1 MSKLYVSGEEKRDI
15 DSAIDAVYK
24 NAKQNRGS
32 VMSSSLANTIYEK
45 LLAKILNN
53 ELPAGEF
60 INRREVA
67 EQMNVSVAPVLE
79 AMVLLENDGLLE
91 TMPRKGT
98 RVSLVRNDDISGYLV
113 VREALECTAARMI
126 CGRQIADAMNDLMP
140 LARKV
145 DESPH
150 RSLIYFR
157 KDYEFHKKLVRI
169 SRCEILEKE
178 HERITK
184 LGLFYNTNKFVSAYD
199 AETRYSHVEL
209 LQQLKDADPDSAYSI
224 MRNHIISGKGLLSI
238 TR

>member
-1 MSKLYVSGEEKRDI
+1 MD
-15 DSAIDAVYK
+15 
-24 NAKQNRGS
+24 
-32 VMSSSLANTIYEK
+32 
-45 LLAKILNN
+45 
-53 ELPAGEF
+53 
-60 INRREVA
+60 
-67 EQMNVSVAPVLE
+67 VSVAPVLE

-98 RVSLVRNDDISGYLV
+98 RVSLVRNEDISGYLV

-126 CGRQIADAMNDLMP
+126 CGKKTGDVMKNLIP
-140 LARKV
+140 LAREV

-157 KDYEFHKKLVRI
+157 KDYEFHRKLVKL
-169 SRCEILEKE
+169 SGCEILEKE

-199 AETRYSHVEL
+199 AATRYSHVEL
-209 LQQLKDADPDSAYSI
+209 LKQLKDADPDSAYSI
-224 MRNHIISGKGLLSI
+224 MRNHIISGKGSLAI